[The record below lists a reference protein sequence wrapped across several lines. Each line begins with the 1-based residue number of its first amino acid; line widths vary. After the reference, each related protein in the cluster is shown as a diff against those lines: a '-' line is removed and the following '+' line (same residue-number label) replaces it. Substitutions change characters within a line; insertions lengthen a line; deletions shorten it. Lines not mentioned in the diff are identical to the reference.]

1 MFSGWRLQIAG
12 LRFSILIL
20 KLLQQLLSL
29 SLLGLLDHSLVSG
42 EIDASRQFPLLGKSA
57 PIKLRCRRRL
67 GKAVRIQSFL
77 CIAVENE
84 LLSVILRR
92 FAVPLFLPRT
102 KFALEEDYDNFPNP
116 IRQGANGPS
125 VTKFLPLAYSF
136 PQEREVQC
144 ALCQYSARECSSS
157 LRLFY

>member
-1 MFSGWRLQIAG
+1 M
-12 LRFSILIL
+12 
-20 KLLQQLLSL
+20 
-29 SLLGLLDHSLVSG
+29 
-42 EIDASRQFPLLGKSA
+42 
-57 PIKLRCRRRL
+57 
-67 GKAVRIQSFL
+67 RIQSFL

-92 FAVPLFLPRT
+92 FAVPLFLSRT

-136 PQEREVQC
+136 PPTSERSNARCVSIQQGSAVHRC
-144 ALCQYSARECSSS
+144 ACFISLPVRLRSHLGCSKHQYFIESSN
-157 LRLFY
+157 